1 MTDNDAAVPRL
12 TALVAASIG
21 EEHRERLASEFPDVS
36 FVPIPKSGEVPP
48 EGADA
53 RILFRCSMSKD
64 EMTRTIA
71 GAPNLEWIHTCTAGF
86 DQLLVPEI
94 EELNLK
100 VTRSA
105 ETHHLPI
112 SEWVI
117 GFMLLVSKRYADL
130 WVAQREHRWAP
141 PDTEDLAGKTIGIVG
156 AGAIGT
162 EVATRARPFG
172 MRIIATKRS
181 PVEHAAYDRVMPSD
195 ALPELL
201 GESDFV
207 VLACPLTTE
216 TKGMI
221 GAEQLRQ
228 MKPTAHLINIARGKL
243 IVDADL
249 IRALEEGWIAG
260 ACLDAFAEEPLPPDS
275 PLWDVPRLVL
285 TPHASYRSPY
295 MFHRATDEFAANLR
309 RFRAGE
315 ELQNRLRE
323 PKLGY

>member
-1 MTDNDAAVPRL
+1 MSERNGTTV
-12 TALVAASIG
+12 LVAAAIG
-21 EEHRERLASEFPDVS
+21 DEHRDRLEQEFPDMA
-36 FVPIPKSGEVPP
+36 FVALPKSGEVPS
-48 EGADA
+48 EAAGA

-71 GAPNLEWIHTCTAGF
+71 GAPELEWIHTCSAGF

-105 ETHHLPI
+105 ATHHLPM

-117 GFMLLVSKRYADL
+117 GFMLLVSKRFADL

-141 PDTEDLAGKTIGIVG
+141 PDTEELAGKTVGIVG

-162 EVATRARPFG
+162 EVAIRARPFG

-181 PVEHAAYDRVMPSD
+181 PVDIDAYDQVMPPD
-195 ALPELL
+195 RLPELL
-201 GESDFV
+201 ATSDFV
-207 VLACPLTTE
+207 VLATPLTTE
-216 TKGMI
+216 TEGMI

-228 MKPTAHLINIARGKL
+228 MKPSAYLINIARGKL
-243 IVDADL
+243 VVEQDL
-249 IRALEEGWIAG
+249 IQALNEGWIAG
-260 ACLDAFAEEPLPPDS
+260 ACVDAFAQEPLPADS
-275 PLWDVPRLVL
+275 PLWDVERLVL
-285 TPHASYRSPY
+285 TPHSSYRSPH
-295 MFHRATDEFAANLR
+295 MFRRATDEFVVNLH

-315 ELQNRLRE
+315 ELLNRLRE